1 MRAVL
6 QRVRSATV
14 RVAGEDVGSIGP
26 GLLVYLGIADDDGVG
41 DAAWMARKL
50 AQLRLFEGEDGRLDR
65 SLADRLRSGE
75 PTAALVISQ
84 FTLLADIRKGR
95 RPSFTRAAPP
105 DRAAPLCDAVVGALR
120 AEGIEVATGSFG
132 ARMLVESE
140 NDGPVTLWLDSAHAV
155 RRPGAETAAGER

>member
-14 RVAGEDVGSIGP
+14 RVAAEDVGSIGP
-26 GLLVYLGIADDDGVG
+26 GLLVYLGVADDDGAQ

-50 AQLRLFEGEDGRLDR
+50 AGIRVFEDGDGRLGL

-75 PTAALVISQ
+75 TAAVLVISQ
-84 FTLLADIRKGR
+84 FTLLADVRKGR
-95 RPSFTRAAPP
+95 RPSFIRAAPP
-105 DRAAPLCDAVVGALR
+105 GRAVPLYGAVVSALR
-120 AEGIEVATGSFG
+120 ADGIEVATGSFG

-155 RRPGAETAAGER
+155 RRPGAEADAGGR